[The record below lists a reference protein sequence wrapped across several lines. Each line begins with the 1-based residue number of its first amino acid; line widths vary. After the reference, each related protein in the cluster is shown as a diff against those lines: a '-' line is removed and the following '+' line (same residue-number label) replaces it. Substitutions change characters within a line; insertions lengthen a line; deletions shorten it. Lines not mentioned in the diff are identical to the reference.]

1 MIRAWWMQALRG
13 AVTVGF
19 AISIGLISSTASA
32 DLPQIDGSA
41 FATRS
46 ISLADGVRGELVTFP
61 SRTPTD
67 YRPLIEGD
75 LGSSTTLNAQLFL
88 PQKTARKFPVI
99 ILVPGSG
106 GIGPHHLEQAGA
118 LVEAGFAVLLIDPFH
133 GRGIG
138 DTIADQGRLSWAGGA
153 YDVLAAVRWLRTRT
167 DMDRKR
173 IGAAGSSRGGTAV
186 MMAASAPVAR
196 AVLGRGPGLRAIVAG
211 YPWCGAQFRSAKLS
225 APTRLLVMQGDRD
238 DWVSVQQCQDAVH
251 AIIVAGGDA
260 RMKLFPGG
268 LHALDRTGVPPTRI
282 EDAVTSTIF
291 PTIYMDDAGRYF
303 DPRTGDVDARLT
315 ADDFSKHAIAGNFVH
330 KGVTIGTSGSQAEDY
345 RRELVR
351 FLVETLSDSKN

>member
-1 MIRAWWMQALRG
+1 MRQLWVEAFRG
-13 AVTVGF
+13 AVMVGS
-19 AISIGLISSTASA
+19 AIGIGLMSSAASA
-32 DLPQIDGSA
+32 DVPRVDGSA
-41 FATRS
+41 FATQS
-46 ISLADGVRGELVTFP
+46 VSLASGVRGEIVTFP

-67 YRPLIEGD
+67 FRPLIEGD
-75 LGSSTTLNAQLFL
+75 LGPNTTLNAQLFL
-88 PQKTARKFPVI
+88 PQKALRKYPVV

-118 LVEAGFAVLLIDPFH
+118 LVEAGFAVLLIDPFR

-138 DTIADQGRLSWAGGA
+138 DTIADQGRLSWAASA
-153 YDVLAAVRWLRTRT
+153 YDVLAAVRWLRTRS
-167 DMDRKR
+167 DMDLKR

-186 MMAASAPVAR
+186 MMAASAPVSR

-251 AIIVAGGDA
+251 AIAVAGGDA
-260 RMKLFPGG
+260 RMKLFSGG

-282 EDAVTSTIF
+282 EDAATSTIF
-291 PTIYMDDAGRYF
+291 PTIYMDDTGRYF
-303 DPRTGDVDARLT
+303 DPRTGYVDAQLT
-315 ADDFSKHAIAGNFVH
+315 AEDFSKHAIVGNFVH

-345 RRELVR
+345 KRELVR
-351 FLVETLSDSKN
+351 FLVETLSVSKY